1 MKLGLGLNIK
11 TTGSEFTPANIS
23 SLIHWYK
30 FNEGITT
37 FFVAGASNNIVTEWQ
52 DAKGSNHLVDT
63 LTPANTSAY
72 NIAHPK
78 LDSGKVV
85 FDHGGDQLDFTS
97 HLSLGT
103 FAIYIRASFASSVGS
118 HQVFEDE
125 AGANFVKIQSATE
138 ARFKISGSRH
148 DFVLPGEGLAADTT
162 YNIGWERADRAG
174 STDDTLQVYV
184 NNEAGSFKSDGGTG
198 DGTEVITNTLDLEKI
213 GDPANAMNAV
223 EVVICNDA
231 LSTSDRTKLNAYF
244 NTI

>member
-11 TTGSEFTPANIS
+11 TTGSEFTPDNIS
-23 SLIHWYK
+23 SLTHWYK

-37 FFVAGASNNIVTEWQ
+37 YFVAGASNNIVTEWQ

-63 LTPANTSAY
+63 MTPANTSAY

-125 AGANFVKIQSATE
+125 AGSNFVKIQSSTE
-138 ARFKISGSRH
+138 ARFKISGARH
-148 DFVLPGEGLAADTT
+148 DFTLPSTLAADTT
-162 YNIGWERADRAG
+162 YNIGWEREDTG
-174 STDDTLQVYV
+174 STTDDVMQVYV
-184 NNEAGSFKSDGGTG
+184 NAVAGSFKSGGTG
-198 DGTEVITNTLDLEKI
+198 DGTEAITNTLDLEKI
-213 GDPANAMNAV
+213 GDPANAMHV
-223 EVVICNDA
+223 TEIVICNNA
-231 LSTSDRTKLNAYF
+231 LSASDRTKLNTYF
-244 NTI
+244 NKI